1 MRPAHFALAVT
12 LGALP
17 LALHAAPSGVT
28 PTKASAQQRDDAPH
42 AYCWTRRD
50 TGQPGANTYYFS
62 HVFRM
67 AQDGPTIGFQ
77 PSFDSFVSARHTSE
91 GRGSGASCTRF
102 YGRQEADRHMN
113 DLAASTRRNGTRVVL
128 TGWRP

>member
-1 MRPAHFALAVT
+1 MPIARLALAAALVALPVT
-12 LGALP
+12 LP
-17 LALHAAPSGVT
+17 AAPFDAA
-28 PTKASAQQRDDAPH
+28 PAKASAQQRDDAPH

-62 HVFRM
+62 RVFRM

-77 PSFDSFVSARHTSE
+77 PAFDGFVSARHTSE

-102 YGRQEADRHMN
+102 FGRQDAERHMN
-113 DLAASTRRNGTRVVL
+113 DLAASSRRNGTQVVF
-128 TGWRP
+128 TGWQP